1 MEHQNLKIEVLL
13 NEMIAQQRMT
23 LLKCGRRLVPQLVED
38 DLWQPNDFPILE
50 NNPVFRYEEGILAG
64 YMSLQSAL
72 RAQTHT
78 HSHSHSQ
85 E

>member
-1 MEHQNLKIEVLL
+1 
-13 NEMIAQQRMT
+13 MIAQQRMT